1 MTNTTNTTN
10 QIGTGDRVTDGDEIT
25 GHVVKANTKRALV
38 AYWGSG
44 LSEGKLV
51 KVWLSLSSLT
61 VVRSANTY

>member
-1 MTNTTNTTN
+1 MGMTNTTNTTN

-51 KVWLSLSSLT
+51 KGFV
-61 VVRSANTY
+61 